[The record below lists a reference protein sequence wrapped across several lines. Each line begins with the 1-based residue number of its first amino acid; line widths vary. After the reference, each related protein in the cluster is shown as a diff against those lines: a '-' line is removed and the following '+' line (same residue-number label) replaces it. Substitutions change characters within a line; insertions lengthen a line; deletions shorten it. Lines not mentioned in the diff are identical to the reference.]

1 MSERKPLRRRRG
13 MRALVVA
20 AALGL
25 LGVVYASFA
34 PATTSMADNTAQ
46 ITQGKALFAT
56 NCASCHG
63 LGAEGLAAV
72 GAPAL
77 TNVGAAAVE
86 FQVSTGRMPAAGTN
100 GQQPPKENTF
110 TADEI
115 AAMAAYV
122 ASLGDGPAIPGEDQY
137 TPNGLTAEQVAEGGE
152 LFRTNCSACHNFK
165 GAGGALPNG
174 VTAPSLQQTSAQHV
188 WEALRTG
195 PGQMP
200 VFASSTI
207 PDDDVKRIVAYLEQV
222 NAQPS
227 AGFNLGGLGPVSE
240 GLFAWIVGIGALV
253 LFAIWIT
260 TKGARA

>member
-1 MSERKPLRRRRG
+1 MTERKPLRRRRG
-13 MRALVVA
+13 MRALVMA
-20 AALGL
+20 AALGV
-25 LGVVYASFA
+25 LGVLYAGFA
-34 PATTSMADNTAQ
+34 PATQSVADNTAQ
-46 ITQGKALFAT
+46 ISQGKALFAT
-56 NCASCHG
+56 NCASCNG
-63 LGAEGLAAV
+63 LGGEGLAAEGV
-72 GAPAL
+72 PAL

-86 FQVSTGRMPAAGTN
+86 FQVSTGRMPAANTN
-100 GQQPPKENTF
+100 GQALPKENTF
-110 TADEI
+110 TEDEI

-122 ASLGDGPAIPGEDQY
+122 ASLGDGPGIPTEDQY
-137 TPNGLTAEQVAEGGE
+137 SPGGLTAEEIAQGGE

-200 VFASSTI
+200 VFASSSI
-207 PDDDVKRIVAYLEQV
+207 PDADVKKMVAYLELV

-227 AGFNLGGLGPVSE
+227 AGFNLGGIGPVSE
-240 GLFAWIVGIGALV
+240 GLFAWIVGIGVLV

-260 TKGARA
+260 TKGARS